1 MKLFRI
7 ILWSVTI
14 AVVIILGVVSF
25 GWQND
30 QMLPG
35 QGLSNQGPYGVPF
48 RLVDQKSNE
57 ITEAAFYEKPT
68 AVFFGFTH
76 CPEICPTTLYEL
88 DSWLEQVDPNGDKIS
103 AYFVSVD
110 PEKDTAELLNL
121 YVGNVT
127 KRITGITGAPEKVHK
142 MLKGFNIYF
151 KKIPLDASD
160 PNGDYTMDHT
170 ASIFLL
176 KDGGRFKGTIA
187 YGENPETA
195 VQKLK
200 NLINDG

>member
-1 MKLFRI
+1 MKIFRI
-7 ILWSVTI
+7 VLWSATLAI
-14 AVVIILGVVSF
+14 VVALGVVSF
-25 GWQND
+25 GWQKEITT
-30 QMLPG
+30 
-35 QGLSNQGPYGVPF
+35 SEAPYGVPF
-48 RLVDQKSNE
+48 QLVDQKNNK
-57 ITEAAFYEKPT
+57 ITETAFREKPT

-88 DSWLEQVDPNGDKIS
+88 DSWLEEVDPDGDKIS

-110 PEKDTAELLNL
+110 PEKDTAELLDL
-121 YVGNVT
+121 YVGNVS
-127 KRITGITGAPEKVHK
+127 KRITGVTGAPENVVK
-142 MLKGFNIYF
+142 MLKGFNVYF
-151 KKIPLDASD
+151 KKIPLDASEPD
-160 PNGDYTMDHT
+160 GDYTMDHT

-176 KDGGRFKGTIA
+176 KRGGQFKGTIA

>member
-1 MKLFRI
+1 MENRMKIFRI

-14 AVVIILGVVSF
+14 AVVVTLGVISF
-25 GWQND
+25 GWQKETTTN
-30 QMLPG
+30 
-35 QGLSNQGPYGVPF
+35 NEPYGVAF
-48 RLVDQKSNE
+48 QLIDQKNNE
-57 ITEAAFYEKPT
+57 ITEAAFREKPT

-88 DSWLEQVDPNGDKIS
+88 DSWLEQADPNGDKIS

-110 PEKDTAELLNL
+110 PEKDTAEILDL

-127 KRITGITGAPEKVHK
+127 KRVTGITGAPEKISK

-151 KKIPLDASD
+151 KKIPLDANE

-195 VQKLK
+195 IQKLK
-200 NLINDG
+200 NLISGS